1 MTVEQ
6 PELIAAGAIGRPRK
20 GCSPKSHSNAAHQL
34 ACEVSFSGGHI
45 AVDLYKGFT
54 VTPRTF
60 QVRGSN
66 RWTVEILIARS
77 ARTRAF
83 SSTEMCET
91 EQAAVIA
98 CLQFGRRVIDRG
110 PRNCGVEELSG
121 DRIIISSDRPKE

>member
-1 MTVEQ
+1 MTVEG
-6 PELIAAGAIGRPRK
+6 PELIAAAAILVADAAGSDDRAQ
-20 GCSPKSHSNAAHQL
+20 CSRSSDKSPENAAHEL
-34 ACEVSFSGGHI
+34 ASKVRFNGGPI
-45 AVDLYKGFT
+45 SVDLYKGFT

-66 RWTVEILIARS
+66 RWTVDILIARH

-98 CLQFGRRVIDRG
+98 CLQLGRRVIDRG
-110 PRNCGVEELSG
+110 PQNCGVDELK
-121 DRIIISSDRPKE
+121 RE